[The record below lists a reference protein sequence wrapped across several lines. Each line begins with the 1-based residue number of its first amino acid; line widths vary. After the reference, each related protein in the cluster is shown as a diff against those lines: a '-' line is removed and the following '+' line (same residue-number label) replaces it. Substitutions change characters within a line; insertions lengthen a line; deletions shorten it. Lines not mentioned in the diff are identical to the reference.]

1 MSIIGSVTLA
11 AAAATTRAI
20 PSTAPAAY
28 PIDWAQ
34 LGQVIP
40 MAVGA
45 LLLAAWAGI
54 FRRRS
59 IVGPTRLAPGEP
71 LGTLLIAMLLAFV
84 VWVTLPSW
92 YMLRTQG
99 AAEPTTAPAT
109 QEITPGLLRATVLA
123 SSAALVFML
132 AANAL
137 LRANGLKLLG
147 LHPSRLLPGLATGI
161 LGALILLGL
170 VFLASAL
177 TELLWQI
184 IQYEHPREHELLRV
198 LHERKGDR
206 GTSMLL
212 LISAWI
218 VAPLFEEVFF
228 RGHLQTLIVYA
239 IHLAIQRRVPSARR
253 FDVIV
258 PADQTPV
265 RTIAPPGALADAQPP
280 SATARWAG
288 VIVASILFAAVHAA
302 WSAPPIFVLSLC
314 VGYAYERTGNLW
326 TPIIMHATFNITNTL
341 IFLKMTT

>member
-1 MSIIGSVTLA
+1 MSIIGPVTLLA
-11 AAAATTRAI
+11 SAATTRAS
-20 PSTAPAAY
+20 PSTAPADF
-28 PIDWAQ
+28 PTDWAQ
-34 LGQVIP
+34 LGQIIP

-45 LLLAAWAGI
+45 LLLAAWAGV

-59 IVGPTRLAPGEP
+59 IIGPPRLAPGEP
-71 LGTLLIAMLLAFV
+71 LATLLVAMLLAFV

-99 AAEPTTAPAT
+99 GAEPATAPAT
-109 QEITPGLLRATVLA
+109 QQITPGLLQATVLA
-123 SSAALVFML
+123 SAAALVLML
-132 AANAL
+132 AANAI
-137 LRANGLKLLG
+137 LRTNGLKLLG
-147 LHPSRLLPGLATGI
+147 LHPSRLLSGIAMGI

-198 LHERKGDR
+198 LQERKGDR
-206 GTSMLL
+206 GTSFLL
-212 LISAWI
+212 LISAWL

-239 IHLAIQRRVPSARR
+239 LHLATHRGQLQARG

-258 PADQTPV
+258 PGGEAGEIITRPND
-265 RTIAPPGALADAQPP
+265 LADSQSPG
-280 SATARWAG
+280 ATARWAG

-326 TPIIMHATFNITNTL
+326 TSITMHAAFNITNTL
-341 IFLKMTT
+341 IFLRFAT